1 MSGFGFELTF
11 RLCCDDEVPPSWPA
25 ELLQSIARY
34 VYSSESVLY
43 VGDHIS
49 WHSALDGGEGRLEH
63 LLLCEDPQLH
73 SLTTAHGQLTFIQV
87 SGY

>member
-34 VYSSESVLY
+34 VYSSESVLC

-73 SLTTAHGQLTFIQV
+73 SLTTTHGQLTFIQV